1 MATVA
6 VTVSYEGVEHEVSYP
21 APAPAWVIERSICAS
36 CSIPWGSVVQL
47 TDEDGTVHVINSSI
61 PAGSKLSLSVSAGA
75 QPVSLGKTVKTVNVV
90 EPDVASIVPE
100 CKIVLVGDGGVGK
113 SSFVASLRGQ
123 AASDTGSTSG
133 CDIIGMTLGTNR
145 GPVGFKFWDVG
156 GTAESGGVRDAYYAS
171 AHAAIVFFNFD
182 ALDTYWN
189 VLKWQNEVHQI
200 CGDIPL
206 VVVGCASH
214 SQGCESGPAAS
225 TPALRL
231 GPSGA
236 GPLVPLLALL
246 RQVTGDRTLCFFQD
260 PELVVPEDSG
270 ALNMLSARAAIY
282 PS

>member
-1 MATVA
+1 
-6 VTVSYEGVEHEVSYP
+6 
-21 APAPAWVIERSICAS
+21 
-36 CSIPWGSVVQL
+36 
-47 TDEDGTVHVINSSI
+47 
-61 PAGSKLSLSVSAGA
+61 
-75 QPVSLGKTVKTVNVV
+75 
-90 EPDVASIVPE
+90 
-100 CKIVLVGDGGVGK
+100 
-113 SSFVASLRGQ
+113 
-123 AASDTGSTSG
+123 
-133 CDIIGMTLGTNR
+133 MT
-145 GPVGFKFWDVG
+145 
-156 GTAESGGVRDAYYAS
+156 E
-171 AHAAIVFFNFD
+171 
-182 ALDTYWN
+182 N

-236 GPLVPLLALL
+236 GSLAPLLALL

-282 PS
+282 RS